1 VIAAMTVSPASQPTT
16 RVPDSLERASGA
28 ATRVEGRT
36 ASGGSFAQTLA
47 QVQAPRQDAISEV
60 QVRPGDTLSGIVA
73 RHLKA
78 TQPQLSASPAQLF
91 QLATGVAR
99 ENAIANPNLIL
110 PGQVIDVSGLE
121 SKAVAMLQG
130 PGSASWTG
138 GPAPAASPVASQS
151 MPSSAAPPAN
161 PAPAPARSAPAGP
174 PAALSVASAFLVRHA
189 QAAQRVQAS
198 SGIPA
203 SYMLSQAALETG
215 WGRQEIRAPD
225 GRNSFNLFGIRAGS
239 NWSGPTVQ
247 VWTTEHING
256 TSQRMLGEFRAYSSY
271 EESFA
276 DYARLIG
283 QHPRYAQVMQNLGD
297 PMAFSSALQ
306 RAGYATGPR
315 YASALASVIDTTHRL
330 QGTVPAVQAALSSP
344 AQAPTVVAQ
353 NADPFMPPAA
363 QALQLR
369 WAAIAPM
376 PASAQAVSAARMARQ
391 GAYAW
396 LDSPPIP

>member
-1 VIAAMTVSPASQPTT
+1 MTVSPASQPTT
-16 RVPDSLERASGA
+16 RVPDSLERGSGA
-28 ATRVEGRT
+28 AARAGGR
-36 ASGGSFAQTLA
+36 AGPGGVFAQTLA

-73 RHLKA
+73 RHLRA
-78 TQPQLSASPAQLF
+78 TQPQLSATPAQLF
-91 QLATGVAR
+91 QLAAGVAR

-121 SKAVAMLQG
+121 SKASALLQG
-130 PGSASWTG
+130 P
-138 GPAPAASPVASQS
+138 AAWAGRLAT
-151 MPSSAAPPAN
+151 AAPPPTAV
-161 PAPAPARSAPAGP
+161 PAEAP
-174 PAALSVASAFLVRHA
+174 PAAQAAEAPVTAVRPTAALSAASAFLVRHA
-189 QAAQRVQAS
+189 QAAQRVQAT

-203 SYMLSQAALETG
+203 TYMLSQAALETG

-225 GRNSFNLFGIRAGS
+225 GRNSFNLFGIRAGG
-239 NWSGPTVQ
+239 NWRGPTVQ

-256 TSQRMLGEFRAYSSY
+256 TTQRMLGEFRAYSSY

-283 QHPRYAQVMQNLGD
+283 QQPRYAQVMQNLGD

-330 QGTVPAVQAALSSP
+330 QGTIPQVQAALSSP

>member
-1 VIAAMTVSPASQPTT
+1 MTVSPAAQPIT
-16 RVPDSLERASGA
+16 RVPDSPERVSGASARASG
-28 ATRVEGRT
+28 R
-36 ASGGSFAQTLA
+36 SGPSGSFAQTLA
-47 QVQAPRQDAISEV
+47 QVQAPSQDAISEV
-60 QVRPGDTLSGIVA
+60 QVRPGDTLSAIVS

-91 QLATGVAR
+91 QLAAGVAR

-121 SKAVAMLQG
+121 SKASALLQG
-130 PGSASWTG
+130 SATWVG
-138 GPAPAASPVASQS
+138 RPV
-151 MPSSAAPPAN
+151 PVAPPAAMQAMPATEVLPAN
-161 PAPAPARSAPAGP
+161 LVPAPAPLAPVGR
-174 PAALSVASAFLVRHA
+174 PAALSAASAFLVRHA
-189 QAAQRVQAS
+189 QAAQRVQAT

-203 SYMLSQAALETG
+203 TYMLSQAALETG

-225 GRNSFNLFGIRAGS
+225 GRNSFNLFGIRAGG
-239 NWSGPTVQ
+239 NWRGPTVQ

-256 TSQRMLGEFRAYSSY
+256 TTQRMLGEFRAYSSY

-283 QHPRYAQVMQNLGD
+283 QQPRYAQVMQNLGD

-330 QGTVPAVQAALSSP
+330 QGTIPEVQAALSSP
-344 AQAPTVVAQ
+344 AQAPMVVAQ
-353 NADPFMPPAA
+353 NAEALMPPAA

-376 PASAQAVSAARMARQ
+376 PASAQAASAARMARQ
-391 GAYAW
+391 GAYAS